1 MMQELPVF
9 VSLIF
14 GITVLITIFMMYRA
28 TQSKKFLLS
37 VVLWTLV
44 QSALGISGIYQK
56 TDMMPP
62 TLLIFGL
69 FPAIVTIMTV
79 FFTKAG
85 IQFIETIDLKI
96 VTYSHII
103 RIPVEIVLTLLFH
116 YGVMSVYITFEGTNF
131 DILSGISAPI
141 IAYISY
147 RSMTVNHR
155 VLLWWNVICLLL
167 LLNVVITAIFAIP
180 SPVQKI
186 AFDQPNIAVLY
197 FPFNL
202 LPTIVVPLVL
212 FGHCVAIKRLLHAQ

>member
-1 MMQELPVF
+1 MMQELPIF
-9 VSLIF
+9 IGLLF
-14 GITVLITIFMMYRA
+14 GITVLITIFMMYQA

-69 FPAIVTIMTV
+69 FPAIVAIITV

-85 IQFIETIDLKI
+85 KQFIETIDLKI
-96 VTYSHII
+96 VTYSHTI

-141 IAYISY
+141 ISYISY
-147 RSMTVNHR
+147 RSITVNHR
-155 VLLWWNVICLLL
+155 ALLWWNVMCLLL

-180 SPVQKI
+180 SPFQKI